1 MFTKDKKMSKYLLEI
16 ALQSGMVAKIVD
28 DRIMITIDSEVTK
41 RDLWDAQ
48 IEIWLSKKDDIKTL
62 SSGFFRLIKNKL
74 LFKKWQ

>member
-1 MFTKDKKMSKYLLEI
+1 MSKYLLEI

-28 DRIMITIDSEVTK
+28 NKIIITIDSEMTK

-62 SSGFFRLIKNKL
+62 SSGYFRLIKNKL
-74 LFKKWQ
+74 LFKKG